1 MKRNIN
7 KVAIIGSGIMGS
19 SIACHFANIG
29 VNVLLLDIVPTK
41 LSNEE
46 IEKGINEKD
55 KIFRNK
61 IVSSSL
67 NKTIKSKP
75 SPLYNKKFRERIEI
89 GNLEDDIE
97 KVETADW
104 IIEVVIEK
112 IEIKNTVFEK
122 LDKYRKKG
130 SLISSNT
137 SGIPINS
144 MIKNR
149 SEDFCDNFCG
159 THFFNPPRY
168 LKLLEIIPSEKTKPE
183 VIDFLINYGEK
194 FLGKTTISCK
204 DTPAFIANRIGI
216 ANIASL
222 FKIVN
227 EMKLTVEETDFLT
240 GPIIGIPKSATFRTC
255 DLVGLDTVKHV
266 ANGIYENCPNDEIH
280 KDFKLTEFVQSMIKK
295 NLLGNKTGEGFYKKT
310 KNQSGKKEIL
320 TLDLNTLEF
329 RKKIKPKFNS
339 IKNAKKETN
348 LHKRIPLL
356 INGNEK
362 ENIFYKK
369 MFGSL
374 FSYAANKIPEISN
387 EIYKIDKAIVN
398 GFGWEIGPYEIW
410 DSIGFQNGL
419 ELIKNSKLTTPEW
432 INKIDSKNNN
442 FSFYKVLDGIQ
453 HYYDINTEKYNKIPG
468 ITNFI
473 FLNNIRNQQTI
484 WKNNGV
490 NLIDIGDGILNLE
503 FQTKMNSIGEDV
515 INGITESISI
525 AEKDYKGLVI
535 GNQGA
540 HFSAGADISMIFML
554 AAEQEYKDLNLAIH
568 TFQQTTMALRYSN
581 IPVVV
586 ATHGFTFGGGC
597 ELAMHADA
605 VQSAAETYMGLV
617 EIGVGLIPG
626 GGGTKEMALRASDSY
641 YSGDIE
647 LPKLKEAFLNIG
659 MAKVSTSAHEAFD
672 LGYLRKGFDEITI
685 NSNLLIKDAKLK
697 AISLAERGYK
707 KPTQKKDIKVLG
719 KQGLGMFLV
728 GADSMREG
736 GYITDHEFLISKKLA
751 HIICGGDL
759 SYPTKV
765 SEQYLLDLEREA
777 FLSLCGEVKTLERI
791 EHMLKTGKP
800 LRN

>member
-295 NLLGNKTGEGFYKKT
+295 
-310 KNQSGKKEIL
+310 
-320 TLDLNTLEF
+320 
-329 RKKIKPKFNS
+329 
-339 IKNAKKETN
+339 
-348 LHKRIPLL
+348 
-356 INGNEK
+356 
-362 ENIFYKK
+362 IF
-369 MFGSL
+369 
-374 FSYAANKIPEISN
+374 
-387 EIYKIDKAIVN
+387 
-398 GFGWEIGPYEIW
+398 
-410 DSIGFQNGL
+410 
-419 ELIKNSKLTTPEW
+419 
-432 INKIDSKNNN
+432 
-442 FSFYKVLDGIQ
+442 
-453 HYYDINTEKYNKIPG
+453 
-468 ITNFI
+468 
-473 FLNNIRNQQTI
+473 
-484 WKNNGV
+484 
-490 NLIDIGDGILNLE
+490 
-503 FQTKMNSIGEDV
+503 
-515 INGITESISI
+515 
-525 AEKDYKGLVI
+525 
-535 GNQGA
+535 
-540 HFSAGADISMIFML
+540 
-554 AAEQEYKDLNLAIH
+554 
-568 TFQQTTMALRYSN
+568 
-581 IPVVV
+581 
-586 ATHGFTFGGGC
+586 
-597 ELAMHADA
+597 
-605 VQSAAETYMGLV
+605 
-617 EIGVGLIPG
+617 
-626 GGGTKEMALRASDSY
+626 
-641 YSGDIE
+641 
-647 LPKLKEAFLNIG
+647 
-659 MAKVSTSAHEAFD
+659 
-672 LGYLRKGFDEITI
+672 
-685 NSNLLIKDAKLK
+685 
-697 AISLAERGYK
+697 
-707 KPTQKKDIKVLG
+707 
-719 KQGLGMFLV
+719 
-728 GADSMREG
+728 
-736 GYITDHEFLISKKLA
+736 
-751 HIICGGDL
+751 
-759 SYPTKV
+759 
-765 SEQYLLDLEREA
+765 
-777 FLSLCGEVKTLERI
+777 
-791 EHMLKTGKP
+791 
-800 LRN
+800 

>member
-29 VNVLLLDIVPTK
+29 VNVLLLDIVPNK
-41 LSNEE
+41 LSDKE
-46 IEKGINEKD
+46 IKKGIKETD
-55 KIFRNK
+55 LIFRNK

-67 NKTIKSKP
+67 ANTIKSKP
-75 SPLYNKKFRERIEI
+75 SPLYKKKFAEKIDI
-89 GNLEDDIE
+89 GNLDDDI
-97 KVETADW
+97 KKIETADW

-122 LDKYRKKG
+122 IDKYRKKG

-144 MIKNR
+144 MIENR
-149 SEDFCDNFCG
+149 SEDFCEHFCG

-168 LKLLEIIPSEKTKPE
+168 LKLLEIIPSKKTKPD
-183 VIDFLINYGEK
+183 IINFLINYGEK

-222 FKIVN
+222 FKIVK
-227 EMKLTVEETDFLT
+227 EMDLTVEETDVLT
-240 GPIIGIPKSATFRTC
+240 GPIMGIPKSATFRTC
-255 DLVGLDTVKHV
+255 DLVGLDTVNHV
-266 ANGIYENCPNDEIH
+266 ANGIYENCPNDEFH
-280 KDFKLTEFVQSMIKK
+280 EEFKLTDFVQEMIKK
-295 NLLGNKTGEGFYKKT
+295 NLLGNKTSEGFYKKI
-310 KNQSGKKEIL
+310 KNQLGKKEIL
-320 TLDLNTLEF
+320 TLDLKSLKY
-329 RKKIKPKFNS
+329 RKKVKPSFNTIKV
-339 IKNAKKETN
+339 AKKEPS
-348 LHKRIPLL
+348 LQKRIPLL
-356 INGNEK
+356 IQGNEK

-369 MFGSL
+369 MFASL
-374 FSYAANKIPEISN
+374 FSYVTNRIPEISN
-387 EIYKIDKAIVN
+387 EIYKIDKAIIN

-410 DSIGFQNGL
+410 DLIGFQNGL
-419 ELIKNSKLTTPEW
+419 NLIKENNLRAPEW
-432 INKIDSKNNN
+432 VNNINLDDSN
-442 FSFYKVLDGIQ
+442 FSFYKIIDGIQ
-453 HYYDINTEKYNKIPG
+453 HYYDLKTKRFIKIPG

-473 FLNNIRNQQTI
+473 FLNNLRTQHTI

-490 NLIDIGDGILNLE
+490 SLIDIGDGILNLE

-515 INGITESISI
+515 IKGIRESISI
-525 AEKDYKGLVI
+525 TEKDYKGLVI
-535 GNQGA
+535 GNQGT

-554 AAEQEYKDLNLAIH
+554 AAEQEYDDLDLAIH
-568 TFQQTTMALRYSN
+568 TFQQTSMLLRYSN
-581 IPVVV
+581 VPIVV

-605 VQSAAETYMGLV
+605 VQSSAETYMGLV

-626 GGGTKEMALRASDSY
+626 GGGTKEMALRASDAY

-647 LPKLKEAFLNIG
+647 LPRLKESFLNIG

-672 LGYLRKGFDEITI
+672 LGYLRKGFDNISI
-685 NSNLLIKDAKLK
+685 NSNSLIKDAKLK
-697 AISLAERGYK
+697 VISLVEKGYN
-707 KPTQKKDIKVLG
+707 KPTLKKDIKVLG

-728 GADSMREG
+728 GADSMRQG

-751 HIICGGDL
+751 NIICGGDL
-759 SYPTKV
+759 SSPTKV

>member
-29 VNVLLLDIVPTK
+29 VNVLLLDIVPNK
-41 LSNEE
+41 LSDKE
-46 IEKGINEKD
+46 IKKGIKETD
-55 KIFRNK
+55 LIFRNK

-67 NKTIKSKP
+67 ANTIKSKP
-75 SPLYNKKFRERIEI
+75 SPLYKKKFAEKIDI
-89 GNLEDDIE
+89 GNLDDDI
-97 KVETADW
+97 KKIETADW

-122 LDKYRKKG
+122 IDKYRKKG

-144 MIKNR
+144 MIENR
-149 SEDFCDNFCG
+149 SEDFCEHFCG

-168 LKLLEIIPSEKTKPE
+168 LKLLEIIPSKKTKPD
-183 VIDFLINYGEK
+183 IINFLINYGEK

-222 FKIVN
+222 FKIVK
-227 EMKLTVEETDFLT
+227 EMDLTVEETDVLT
-240 GPIIGIPKSATFRTC
+240 GPIMGIPKSATFRTC
-255 DLVGLDTVKHV
+255 DLVGLDTVNHV
-266 ANGIYENCPNDEIH
+266 ANGIYENCPNDEFH
-280 KDFKLTEFVQSMIKK
+280 EEFKLTDFVQEMIKK
-295 NLLGNKTGEGFYKKT
+295 NLLGNKTSEGFYKKI
-310 KNQSGKKEIL
+310 KNQLGKKEIL
-320 TLDLNTLEF
+320 TLDLKSLKYREKVKPSFNT
-329 RKKIKPKFNS
+329 IKV
-339 IKNAKKETN
+339 AKKEPS
-348 LHKRIPLL
+348 LQKRIPLL
-356 INGNEK
+356 IQGNEK

-369 MFGSL
+369 MFASL
-374 FSYAANKIPEISN
+374 FSYVTNRIPEISN
-387 EIYKIDKAIVN
+387 EIYKIDKAIIN

-410 DSIGFQNGL
+410 DLIGFQNGL
-419 ELIKNSKLTTPEW
+419 NLIKENNLRAPEW
-432 INKIDSKNNN
+432 VNNINLDDSN
-442 FSFYKVLDGIQ
+442 FSFYKIIDGIQ
-453 HYYDINTEKYNKIPG
+453 HYYDLKTKRFIKIPG

-473 FLNNIRNQQTI
+473 FLNNLRTQHTI

-490 NLIDIGDGILNLE
+490 SLIDIGDGILNLE

-515 INGITESISI
+515 IKGIRESISI
-525 AEKDYKGLVI
+525 TEKDYKGLVI
-535 GNQGA
+535 GNQGT

-554 AAEQEYKDLNLAIH
+554 AAEQEYDDLDLAIH
-568 TFQQTTMALRYSN
+568 TFQQTSMLLRYSN
-581 IPVVV
+581 VPIVV

-605 VQSAAETYMGLV
+605 VQSSAETYMGLV

-626 GGGTKEMALRASDSY
+626 GGGTKEMALRASDAY

-647 LPKLKEAFLNIG
+647 LPRLKESFLNIG

-672 LGYLRKGFDEITI
+672 LGYLRKGFDNISI
-685 NSNLLIKDAKLK
+685 NSNSLIKDAKLK
-697 AISLAERGYK
+697 VISLVEKGYN
-707 KPTQKKDIKVLG
+707 KPTLKKDIKVLG

-728 GADSMREG
+728 GADSMRQG

-751 HIICGGDL
+751 NIICGGDL
-759 SYPTKV
+759 SSPTKV